1 MKKTGIDHIEYFI
14 RDNNDLDDFLFEQNS
29 KQKKNSE
36 KVQLINPVL

>member
-36 KVQLINPVL
+36 KV